1 MGQDADGISLTIWH
15 HPARHTTCGMC
26 GYSRTAAETFW
37 HPRGMASWRD
47 TASDQTQADLDALL
61 NAALPFA
68 EQTLSKYGEMYPFGA
83 AVSSGGQLEMLA
95 SDPGIGERPNS
106 EVVLRAL
113 YDSARASS
121 RTRRAFAFAADVRV
135 SAADTVRVE
144 LEHQDGAA
152 IVVLVP
158 YSRSR
163 LKKRSPS
170 ARSAAVWDNPTS
182 GYGTNSSGSAQLPW
196 TR

>member
-1 MGQDADGISLTIWH
+1 MSRPGS
-15 HPARHTTCGMC
+15 GMC

-61 NAALPFA
+61 NAVLPFA
-68 EQTLSKYGEMYPFGA
+68 EQTLSRYGEMYPFGA
-83 AVSSGGQLEMLA
+83 AVSSDGQLEMLA

-113 YDSARASS
+113 YDGARASS

>member
-1 MGQDADGISLTIWH
+1 MSRPGS
-15 HPARHTTCGMC
+15 GMC
-26 GYSRTAAETFW
+26 GYSRTAPETFW

-47 TASDQTQADLDALL
+47 TTSDQTQADLDALL

-163 LKKRSPS
+163 LKKKVTFGQISGGMGQPN
-170 ARSAAVWDNPTS
+170 VWIRN
-182 GYGTNSSGSAQLPW
+182 
-196 TR
+196 